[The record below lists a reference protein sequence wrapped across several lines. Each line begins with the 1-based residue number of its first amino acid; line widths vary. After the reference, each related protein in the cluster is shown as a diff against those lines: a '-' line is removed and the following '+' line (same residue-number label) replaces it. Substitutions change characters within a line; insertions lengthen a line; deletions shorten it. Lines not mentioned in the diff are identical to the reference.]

1 MLCKAYNHLKDNNPN
16 INSTTMGKTIR
27 NCSSRPSTSR
37 VNRER
42 TQKRMTINVC
52 TDSDSWMKRNSAGR
66 KSFSYVNAPHGRACF
81 KNSSEFKRRHSA
93 KANRDR
99 KREREDKF
107 NRFTD
112 NLPEDN
118 QTWYQA
124 EDEDSWNNWTQE
136 LEKDSLVY
144 QKELDEESK
153 YADDYALVMKFGSD
167 TVRLPNTFTYSNNYL
182 LTGDCL
188 VRCIGGRWLVLPRD
202 LVMDDLS
209 YLYSDFAWEDYSI
222 GELFVVILPEEPLTE
237 HIQGW
242 FYEF

>member
-1 MLCKAYNHLKDNNPN
+1 
-16 INSTTMGKTIR
+16 MGKTIR

-99 KREREDKF
+99 KRERQDKF

-124 EDEDSWNNWTQE
+124 EEEDSWNNWTEE

-144 QKELDEESK
+144 QKELEEEKKFIENSVEATDKALKTVKMNGKCKNLNLIQFPKRKSTKSK
-153 YADDYALVMKFGSD
+153 SF
-167 TVRLPNTFTYSNNYL
+167 
-182 LTGDCL
+182 
-188 VRCIGGRWLVLPRD
+188 
-202 LVMDDLS
+202 
-209 YLYSDFAWEDYSI
+209 
-222 GELFVVILPEEPLTE
+222 
-237 HIQGW
+237 
-242 FYEF
+242 